1 MPVIKSAKKKLKQDR
16 KKEKVNKL
24 LKEGYRNALKIAQK
38 TKTPEKIKKAV
49 ILVDKSA
56 KKGII
61 HKNKAARIKSSL
73 SKLLKKGA
81 TTAPKTEKKI
91 QTKKTTSKKKK

>member
-16 KKEKVNKL
+16 KREKLNNQVKL
-24 LKEGYRNALKIAQK
+24 NYRNALKEAKKSK
-38 TKTPEKIKKAV
+38 TSEKVRQAV
-49 ILVDKSA
+49 KLVDKAA

-73 SKLLKKGA
+73 SKLAKPVTKVKQKTKAPKKALKK
-81 TTAPKTEKKI
+81 
-91 QTKKTTSKKKK
+91 